1 MNDNKI
7 LENVEALLK
16 TLQELRKAESRN
28 REDDNSQDDVVPET
42 ARPFQAISFSKNIP
56 LSISEVLNF
65 FDRDQEAVSEFPWKP
80 EGGTVVLFKA
90 KTLAE
95 NEDWR
100 SNGHRFKQIN
110 GGRYAKDGLIRR
122 REGFL
127 QIEDNAPADPRF
139 KMISWT
145 NRDKPLYTLVQFVG
159 DSSLSVDRPH
169 GRSKKNIVYHRSAP
183 SLLRKLE
190 IGSEKPFKEYQ
201 KHVFDAPPDVGT
213 HALRVPRD
221 ITQVRNAQQRFKRM
235 NKGTDSFSNLN
246 RISLESE
253 DVRFLMTV
261 PDLVMVNCTKE
272 MLNQARE
279 ILALDYDKAQF
290 KQLVGYDTQ
299 FELGDYYVSWISMRD
314 IRFRNKKSLK
324 SPVIPVIQ
332 VIHERKY
339 RLHHDLAWSIVT
351 DLIPEICS
359 KKFLAVSDDEFTPV
373 LEKVRQRLLSLHA
386 RKLTEIVV
394 VVGL

>member
-190 IGSEKPFKEYQ
+190 IGSEKPFK
-201 KHVFDAPPDVGT
+201 
-213 HALRVPRD
+213 
-221 ITQVRNAQQRFKRM
+221 
-235 NKGTDSFSNLN
+235 SNLSS
-246 RISLESE
+246 I
-253 DVRFLMTV
+253 
-261 PDLVMVNCTKE
+261 MVT
-272 MLNQARE
+272 
-279 ILALDYDKAQF
+279 
-290 KQLVGYDTQ
+290 
-299 FELGDYYVSWISMRD
+299 
-314 IRFRNKKSLK
+314 
-324 SPVIPVIQ
+324 
-332 VIHERKY
+332 
-339 RLHHDLAWSIVT
+339 
-351 DLIPEICS
+351 
-359 KKFLAVSDDEFTPV
+359 
-373 LEKVRQRLLSLHA
+373 
-386 RKLTEIVV
+386 
-394 VVGL
+394 